1 MAKYYIQSGDI
12 SFIVCACDI
21 EGAALWVMHRIMDE
35 KICDFE
41 EAKSQW
47 DEPLPGEDPQSES
60 LPTVDDQMMD
70 EIPQA
75 IPYDAMLEGL
85 VEFAETIQLSER
97 GFGRSE
103 AGELKTEDIFHQ
115 WRQLML
121 AVDRLYDEKGK

>member
-12 SFIVCACDI
+12 SFIVCACDP

-41 EAKSQW
+41 EAKAQW
-47 DEPLPGEDPQSES
+47 NDDANSDEERDVLPVEDH
-60 LPTVDDQMMD
+60 QMMD
-70 EIPQA
+70 IPQA

-85 VEFAETIQLSER
+85 VEFDETIQLSER

-121 AVDRLYDEKGK
+121 AVDRLYDEQG